1 MTYYYASIAFI
12 NILIIIFRKFINKEL
27 LRNIDK
33 FTLFFVGEIVY
44 AIAAL
49 IFYLNKKVNV
59 KSIIGL
65 NNNNKLLLGISPI
78 LGTVSFLL
86 YYTLLEKFEV
96 SKISPILS
104 GSRNVI
110 LLIIGIV
117 IFGETCD
124 IKKVIGIILMT
135 MGITLV
141 SLSAQKIN
149 K

>member
-33 FTLFFVGEIVY
+33 FTLFFVGEIFY

-49 IFYLNKKVNV
+49 VFYLNKKVNV

-65 NNNNKLLLGISPI
+65 NNNNKLLLGISPV

-124 IKKVIGIILMT
+124 IRKVIGIILMT

-141 SLSAQKIN
+141 SFSA
-149 K
+149 